1 MSNSVNSKNSE
12 TKKNQWSCENIPRI
26 ISSSCSNYGIWKWE
40 LPKIQVCRFMYLH
53 SDLEQWKSGE
63 FPGWQKMCEIQVENI
78 FSNFKVHWKILVCH
92 LTKIFALWPGKG
104 KKIVNFQTEYLTDDK
119 RQKKENWKNIFDWK
133 IGNERWDTIFWIDF
147 PHNSEVNFPLNCK

>member
-1 MSNSVNSKNSE
+1 MFKLRDMKVGATQNPGLS
-12 TKKNQWSCENIPRI
+12 I
-26 ISSSCSNYGIWKWE
+26 Y
-40 LPKIQVCRFMYLH
+40 LMYLH

-104 KKIVNFQTEYLTDDK
+104 KKILNFQTEYLTDDK
-119 RQKKENWKNIFDWK
+119 RQKETNLKKLTFLIEKLEMKGGIPYF
-133 IGNERWDTIFWIDF
+133 G
-147 PHNSEVNFPLNCK
+147 

>member
-1 MSNSVNSKNSE
+1 MWKYPKNNLHIMFKLRDMKVGATQNPGLS
-12 TKKNQWSCENIPRI
+12 I
-26 ISSSCSNYGIWKWE
+26 Y
-40 LPKIQVCRFMYLH
+40 LMYLH

-119 RQKKENWKNIFDWK
+119 RQKETNLKKLTFLIEKLEMKGGIPYF
-133 IGNERWDTIFWIDF
+133 G
-147 PHNSEVNFPLNCK
+147 

>member
-1 MSNSVNSKNSE
+1 MRLKKSVIMWKYPKN
-12 TKKNQWSCENIPRI
+12 NLI
-26 ISSSCSNYGIWKWE
+26 IMFKLRDMKVGATQNPGLSIY
-40 LPKIQVCRFMYLH
+40 LMYLH

-104 KKIVNFQTEYLTDDK
+104 KKFWISRLNIWLMTKDKK
-119 RQKKENWKNIFDWK
+119 RQNWKNFHFWLKNEIWK
-133 IGNERWDTIFWIDF
+133 VTWDTIFWIDF

>member
-1 MSNSVNSKNSE
+1 MFKLRDMKVGATQNPGLS
-12 TKKNQWSCENIPRI
+12 I
-26 ISSSCSNYGIWKWE
+26 Y
-40 LPKIQVCRFMYLH
+40 LMYLH

-119 RQKKENWKNIFDWK
+119 RQKETKLKKLPFLIEK
-133 IGNERWDTIFWIDF
+133 WDMKGDVGYHISDRF
-147 PHNSEVNFPLNCK
+147 SS

>member
-1 MSNSVNSKNSE
+1 
-12 TKKNQWSCENIPRI
+12 
-26 ISSSCSNYGIWKWE
+26 
-40 LPKIQVCRFMYLH
+40 MYLH

-119 RQKKENWKNIFDWK
+119 RQKETNLKKLTFLIEKLEMKGGIPYF
-133 IGNERWDTIFWIDF
+133 G
-147 PHNSEVNFPLNCK
+147 

>member
-1 MSNSVNSKNSE
+1 MFKLRDMKVGATQNPGLS
-12 TKKNQWSCENIPRI
+12 I
-26 ISSSCSNYGIWKWE
+26 Y
-40 LPKIQVCRFMYLH
+40 LMYLH

-104 KKIVNFQTEYLTDDK
+104 KKIEFPDWIFDWWQKTKRDKTEKTS
-119 RQKKENWKNIFDWK
+119 IFDWK
-133 IGNERWDTIFWIDF
+133 MRYERWRGIPYFG
-147 PHNSEVNFPLNCK
+147 

>member
-1 MSNSVNSKNSE
+1 MWKYHKNNLHIMFKLRDMKVGATQNPGLS
-12 TKKNQWSCENIPRI
+12 I
-26 ISSSCSNYGIWKWE
+26 Y
-40 LPKIQVCRFMYLH
+40 LMYLH

-119 RQKKENWKNIFDWK
+119 RQKETNLKKLTFLIEKLEMKGGIPYF
-133 IGNERWDTIFWIDF
+133 G
-147 PHNSEVNFPLNCK
+147 

>member
-1 MSNSVNSKNSE
+1 MWKYHKNNLHIMFKLRDMKVGATQNPGLS
-12 TKKNQWSCENIPRI
+12 I
-26 ISSSCSNYGIWKWE
+26 Y
-40 LPKIQVCRFMYLH
+40 LMYLH

-119 RQKKENWKNIFDWK
+119 RQKETNLKKLTFLIEKLEMKGGRPYF
-133 IGNERWDTIFWIDF
+133 G
-147 PHNSEVNFPLNCK
+147 

>member
-1 MSNSVNSKNSE
+1 MFKLRDMKVGATQNPGLS
-12 TKKNQWSCENIPRI
+12 I
-26 ISSSCSNYGIWKWE
+26 Y
-40 LPKIQVCRFMYLH
+40 LMYLH

-104 KKIVNFQTEYLTDDK
+104 EKNVNFQTEYLTDDK
-119 RQKKENWKNIFDWK
+119 RQKETKLKKLPFLIEK
-133 IGNERWDTIFWIDF
+133 WDMKGDVGYHILDRF
-147 PHNSEVNFPLNCK
+147 SS